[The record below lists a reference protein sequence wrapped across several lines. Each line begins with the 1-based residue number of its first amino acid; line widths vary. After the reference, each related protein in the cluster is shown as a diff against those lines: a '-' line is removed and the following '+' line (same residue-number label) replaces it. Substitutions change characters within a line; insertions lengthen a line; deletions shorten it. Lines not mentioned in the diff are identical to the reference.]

1 MSDVSEL
8 VRLIERNTDA
18 DGAHPTVIPRLF
30 LHRASSVSEPLH
42 GVYNPAVCLIAQ
54 GRKQAI
60 AGDHVYLYDALK
72 YLVVSVDVPITSQI
86 LDASPD
92 RPYLCLRL
100 DLDPAAIAA
109 LMLDSDMERAE
120 RELPGPAVAV
130 STLDPE
136 LLDAA
141 IRLLRLLDSP
151 RDIPVLAPLAERE
164 ILYRL
169 LRGEQSARM
178 SQIACAESKLQQI
191 NRAIGWIKRNF
202 REPFSVDVVAAE
214 ARMSASALH
223 EHFRTVT
230 GMSPLQYQ
238 KQLRLQEARRLMLCQ
253 AVDAAVAGH
262 RVGYESSSQFSREYR
277 RLFGAPP
284 MRDIDRL
291 RAGLGAVTAV
301 PGGATRA
308 ASGRRSDP
316 GPRESR
322 LASQGAG

>member
-1 MSDVSEL
+1 MKLAGRANPTGAGAVSDVSEL
-8 VRLIERNTDA
+8 TRLIERNAAA
-18 DGAHPTVIPRLF
+18 DGANATAIPRLF
-30 LHRASSVSEPLH
+30 LHRASCVSEPMH

-60 AGDHVYLYDALK
+60 AGDHVYLYDAMK

-92 RPYLCLRL
+92 RPYLSLRL

-109 LMLDSDMERAE
+109 LMLESDMERAQ
-120 RELPGPAVAV
+120 REVPGPAVAIN
-130 STLDPE
+130 TLGPE

-141 IRLLRLLDSP
+141 IRLLRLLDTP

-169 LRGEQSARM
+169 LHGEQGARM
-178 SQIACAESKLQQI
+178 SQIACSASKLQQV

-202 REPFSVDVVAAE
+202 REPFSIDVVAE
-214 ARMSASALH
+214 VARMSSSALH

-238 KQLRLQEARRLMLCQ
+238 KQLRLQEARRLILIQ
-253 AVDAAVAGH
+253 RIDAAAAGH
-262 RVGYESSSQFSREYR
+262 AVGYDSPSQFSREYA

-284 MRDIDRL
+284 VRDAARL
-291 RAGLGAVTAV
+291 RE
-301 PGGATRA
+301 
-308 ASGRRSDP
+308 RS
-316 GPRESR
+316 EQM
-322 LASQGAG
+322 LEA